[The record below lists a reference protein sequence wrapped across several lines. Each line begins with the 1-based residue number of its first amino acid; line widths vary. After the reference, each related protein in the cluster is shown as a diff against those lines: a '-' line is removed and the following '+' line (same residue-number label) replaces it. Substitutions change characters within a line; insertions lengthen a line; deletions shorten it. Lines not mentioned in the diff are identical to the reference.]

1 MPQQIEK
8 RRLRVCRGC
17 CCGKK
22 TGQRTNA
29 EERLSLLVLIT
40 EIEVEVVTTEC
51 LGPCELGDVV
61 VVMPTKQER
70 LMGHRPIWFG
80 GMHSVVLTNLLIQ
93 WLITDYPKNQERY
106 PELIEL
112 KIKTRKQ
119 NIKEL
124 EIYEINAK

>member
-1 MPQQIEK
+1 LI
-8 RRLRVCRGC
+8 V
-17 CCGKK
+17 
-22 TGQRTNA
+22 
-29 EERLSLLVLIT
+29 SIT
-40 EIEVEVVTTEC
+40 EIDVEVVTTEC

-106 PELIEL
+106 PELMEL